1 MVATKTPRKTST
13 PAAAKSAG
21 RVKAPTETAP
31 VVLPVSDKVV
41 EETALPVSEAP
52 VNETVEPPQPEA
64 APEPVVT
71 AVAEPAVVPKT
82 VAVVAVEPEP
92 AAEPEEPEDAGV
104 AIDEDVEQLASL
116 TEQVIYEAEAIAGE
130 AAHNFQVA
138 FKAVT
143 DAQSAVPA
151 LSGINTY
158 LQLRDRTWACVG
170 CGTEHD
176 RDLNAAINIAAE
188 GQRLLTTPGS
198 GESDARGEDTCAAG
212 RSSPAGQPTSTN
224 REPIYHAAK
233 PRSTRLRGM
242 DPRGRVAG

>member
-41 EETALPVSEAP
+41 EETALPVREAP

-158 LQLRDRTWACVG
+158 LHRSVRINAQFVEEFAGVRSPV
-170 CGTEHD
+170 
-176 RDLNAAINIAAE
+176 DLVNLQVRFLE
-188 GQRLLTTPGS
+188 QHRLAMLEFTQS
-198 GESDARGEDTCAAG
+198 W
-212 RSSPAGQPTSTN
+212 TS
-224 REPIYHAAK
+224 RK
-233 PRSTRLRGM
+233 S
-242 DPRGRVAG
+242 VA

>member
-158 LQLRDRTWACVG
+158 LHRSVRINAQFVEEFAGVRSPV
-170 CGTEHD
+170 
-176 RDLNAAINIAAE
+176 DLVNLQVRFLE
-188 GQRLLTTPGS
+188 QHRLAMLEFTQS
-198 GESDARGEDTCAAG
+198 W
-212 RSSPAGQPTSTN
+212 TS
-224 REPIYHAAK
+224 RK
-233 PRSTRLRGM
+233 S
-242 DPRGRVAG
+242 VA

>member
-116 TEQVIYEAEAIAGE
+116 TEQVIYEAETIAGE

-158 LQLRDRTWACVG
+158 LHRSVRINAQFVEEFAGVRSPV
-170 CGTEHD
+170 
-176 RDLNAAINIAAE
+176 DLVNLQVRFLE
-188 GQRLLTTPGS
+188 QHRLAMLEFTQS
-198 GESDARGEDTCAAG
+198 W
-212 RSSPAGQPTSTN
+212 TS
-224 REPIYHAAK
+224 RK
-233 PRSTRLRGM
+233 S
-242 DPRGRVAG
+242 VA

>member
-71 AVAEPAVVPKT
+71 AVAEPAVVPKP

-116 TEQVIYEAEAIAGE
+116 TEQVIYEAETIAGE

-158 LQLRDRTWACVG
+158 LHRSVRINAQFVEEFAGVRSPV
-170 CGTEHD
+170 
-176 RDLNAAINIAAE
+176 DLVNLQVRFLE
-188 GQRLLTTPGS
+188 QHRLAMLEFTQS
-198 GESDARGEDTCAAG
+198 W
-212 RSSPAGQPTSTN
+212 TS
-224 REPIYHAAK
+224 RK
-233 PRSTRLRGM
+233 S
-242 DPRGRVAG
+242 VA